1 MREKLQDYLDK
12 FEQYFPLM
20 EVEGLTEQEI
30 IDIINRCIQSGKTYG
45 EIFYADGKNKNI
57 IK

>member
-20 EVEGLTEQEI
+20 EVEGLTEQQI
-30 IDIINRCIQSGKTYG
+30 IDIINRCITSNKTYS
-45 EIFYADGKNKNI
+45 EIYFK
-57 IK
+57 

>member
-12 FEQYFPLM
+12 FEEYFPLM

-30 IDIINRCIQSGKTYG
+30 IDIIDRCISSDKTY
-45 EIFYADGKNKNI
+45 EQIFYK
-57 IK
+57 